1 MLKASGMYRRS
12 RRLCGQGRRRHEEG
26 VVDIRESPL
35 TEARRG
41 GVVDGSPGYGGG
53 GRARPLGVEVGAGV
67 SSTGEKSAGRA
78 RRGITLEDEGDAELN
93 GTADD
98 DGVGGAGGGG
108 AGGELGYGGGGG
120 RARPVVVEGGAGI
133 SRALARRTPAVR
145 GEAAHL
151 TVATPCSTVQPTA
164 TALAAEALADRSAT
178 AEAAEHVRS
187 ESRLAQES

>member
-1 MLKASGMYRRS
+1 MTDRS
-12 RRLCGQGRRRHEEG
+12 SSCRIARLRPR
-26 VVDIRESPL
+26 
-35 TEARRG
+35 
-41 GVVDGSPGYGGG
+41 
-53 GRARPLGVEVGAGV
+53 RPLGVEVGAGV

-133 SRALARRTPAVR
+133 SRAGQKSAGRARRGSAPDGGDALLDGTADGDSSGGR
-145 GEAAHL
+145 GAGRSLGYGGGGRARPLGVEGGAGVSHAGL
-151 TVATPCSTVQPTA
+151 KSAGRARRGITLEDEGRLGSSTVQLMA
-164 TALAAEALADRSAT
+164 TALM
-178 AEAAEHVRS
+178 
-187 ESRLAQES
+187 

>member
-1 MLKASGMYRRS
+1 MLEYRHSWGTAQDAPCYSTPCVACVKGSTGVRIQTPPPGPMLKASGMYRRS

-26 VVDIRESPL
+26 VVDIIRESPL

-120 RARPVVVEGGAGI
+120 RALPVVVEGGAGI
-133 SRALARRTPAVR
+133 SRA
-145 GEAAHL
+145 
-151 TVATPCSTVQPTA
+151 
-164 TALAAEALADRSAT
+164 
-178 AEAAEHVRS
+178 
-187 ESRLAQES
+187 